1 MPKGSLP
8 YSRLVEA
15 YDALEAT
22 TKRLELTDI
31 LVELY
36 RETPVE
42 DVVRVTYLNQGKLY
56 PDYLGV
62 EVGLGDRM
70 VVRAISA
77 ATGLQVGRIES
88 LYREKGDLGTAAEEA
103 SSGRVQSTLFPAPLT
118 VSDVYSEL
126 DSLAHLS
133 GSGSQDAKL
142 RSLASLLNRAT
153 PREVRYLVRMTLGQL
168 RLGVAD
174 FTILDALALAYTGDR
189 GNRPALERA
198 YNISSD
204 LGAVAKAVAQGG
216 LRGLGGF
223 GVVVGRPIRPMLAER
238 LSSAEEIVAEM
249 GGKCAAEF
257 KYDGERMQI
266 HKSKGRVTLFSR
278 RLEVITQHYPDAV
291 KLAAEKV
298 RAKEAI
304 LECEGVAVDPDSG
317 ELLPFQELMHRRRK
331 YGIEEM
337 MARFPV
343 SLFFFDVMYAD
354 GVSYLDAPYQQRR
367 KELEAIVERSDRTT
381 VAPALVTDKPA
392 EIEAF
397 MEEAI
402 QEGCEGLVVK
412 DLSSP
417 YKAGARAFGWIKL
430 KREYR
435 SELSD
440 TLDLVVV
447 GAFYGRGRRA
457 GTYGAYLLAA
467 YDKADDS
474 FETVCK
480 VGTGFSDADLEAIPK
495 KLKPLIM
502 QHVHPR
508 VVSKME
514 ADVWFVPQLVFEVIA
529 SEITLSPI
537 HVAALGKVRP
547 GAGLALR
554 FPKFTGKVRDD
565 KSPEDATTTAELL
578 EMYNSQLKKISAKE
592 KEGAQ

>member
-1 MPKGSLP
+1 MPKKALL
-8 YSRLVEA
+8 YARLVEA
-15 YDALEAT
+15 YDAMEET

-31 LVELY
+31 LVSLY
-36 RETPVE
+36 EQTGPE
-42 DVVRVTYLNQGKLY
+42 DVVKVTYLNQGKLY

-62 EVGLGDRM
+62 EVGLGDKL
-70 VVRAISA
+70 VLRAIAS
-77 ATGLQVGRIES
+77 ATGLAESQIEK

-103 SSGRVQSTLFPAPLT
+103 SGGRLQSTFLQEPLT

-133 GSGSQDAKL
+133 GSGSQEAKL
-142 RSLASLLNRAT
+142 RSLASLLNRAS
-153 PREVRYLVRMTLGQL
+153 PREARYLIRTTLGQL

-174 FTILDALALAYTGDR
+174 FTILDALAQAFTGDK

-204 LGAVAKAVAQGG
+204 LGAVAKAAAEGG
-216 LRGLGGF
+216 LEALAEF
-223 GVVVGRPIRPMLAER
+223 NVTVGRPIRPMLAER
-238 LSSAEEIVAEM
+238 LSSAQEIIDKL

-266 HKSKGRVTLFSR
+266 HKHGREVTLFSR
-278 RLEVITQHYPDAV
+278 RLEVITHHYPDTV
-291 KLAAEKV
+291 MLAAEHVK
-298 RAKEAI
+298 AKEAI
-304 LECEGVAVDPDSG
+304 LECEGVAVDVDSG
-317 ELLPFQELMHRRRK
+317 ELLPFQQLMHRRRK
-331 YGIEEM
+331 HGVQEM
-337 MARFPV
+337 MEKFPI

-354 GVSYLDAPYQQRR
+354 GTSYLDRPYEERR
-367 KELEAIVERSDRTT
+367 KELEGIVETTDRTSL
-381 VAPALVTDKPA
+381 APRIVTDSPSK
-392 EIEAF
+392 IESF

-402 QEGCEGLVVK
+402 QQGCEGLVAK
-412 DLSSP
+412 DLGSP
-417 YKAGARAFGWIKL
+417 YRAGARAFAWIKL

-447 GAFYGRGRRA
+447 GAFYGHGRRT

-467 YDKADDS
+467 YDREDDT
-474 FETVCK
+474 FKTVCK
-480 VGTGFSDADLEAIPK
+480 IGTGFTDVSLEEIPK
-495 KLKPLIM
+495 RLEPLLLP
-502 QHVHPR
+502 HVHPR

-537 HVAALGKVRP
+537 HVAAMGKIRP
-547 GAGLALR
+547 DAGLALR
-554 FPKFTGKVRDD
+554 FPKFTGKIRDD

-578 EMYNSQLKKISAKE
+578 EMYNSQMKRIEAVE
-592 KEGAQ
+592 REA